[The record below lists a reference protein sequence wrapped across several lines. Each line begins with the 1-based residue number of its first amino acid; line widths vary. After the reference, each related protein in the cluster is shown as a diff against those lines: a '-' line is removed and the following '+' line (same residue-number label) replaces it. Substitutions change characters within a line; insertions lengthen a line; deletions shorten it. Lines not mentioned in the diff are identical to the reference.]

1 MKKHADI
8 AAKILRSGGV
18 IAYPTEGVFGLGCL
32 PSEELAIK
40 RILNIKNRDASKGL
54 ILIASDAKQLD
65 PWIKLPSK
73 VSIPKPVDKY
83 PVTWIVP
90 YSAKISK
97 LVIGKN
103 EGVAIRLTANRIVQ
117 SICSSAES
125 AIISTSANLSG
136 QSIVKNQAELKE
148 KFADLVDFIVP
159 GNCGPA
165 SGPSE
170 IRNLTTGQI
179 LRHGTK

>member
-32 PSEELAIK
+32 PSKELAIK
-40 RILNIKNRDASKGL
+40 RILTIKNRDASKGL
-54 ILIASDAKQLD
+54 ILIANDAKQLD
-65 PWIKLPSK
+65 PWIKLPNNISL
-73 VSIPKPVDKY
+73 PKPVDKY

-97 LVIGKN
+97 LVTGKN

-117 SICSSAES
+117 SICSSVES

-136 QSIVKNQAELKE
+136 QSIVKNQTELKE
-148 KFADLVDFIVP
+148 KFAGLVDFIVP

-165 SGPSE
+165 LGPSE
-170 IRNLTTGQI
+170 IRNLKTGQI

>member
-1 MKKHADI
+1 MKRHADL

-40 RILNIKNRDASKGL
+40 RILTIKNRDASKGL

-73 VSIPKPVDKY
+73 VSLPKPVDKY

-97 LVIGKN
+97 FVTGKN
-103 EGVAIRLTANRIVQ
+103 EGVAIRLTTNPIVQ
-117 SICSSAES
+117 SICSAVES
-125 AIISTSANLSG
+125 AVISTSANLTG
-136 QSIVKNQAELKE
+136 QPIVKNQTELKE
-148 KFADLVDFIVP
+148 KFADLVDYIVP

-165 SGPSE
+165 LGPSE
-170 IRNLTTGQI
+170 IRNLISGQVF
-179 LRHGTK
+179 RHGTK

>member
-65 PWIKLPSK
+65 PWIKLPTK
-73 VSIPKPVDKY
+73 VSLPKPVDKY

-97 LVIGKN
+97 LVTGKN
-103 EGVAIRLTANRIVQ
+103 KGVAIRLTINPIVQ
-117 SICSSAES
+117 SICSAVES
-125 AIISTSANLSG
+125 AVISTSANLSG
-136 QSIVKNQAELKE
+136 QPTVKNQTELKE
-148 KFADLVDFIVP
+148 KFADLVDYIVP

-165 SGPSE
+165 LGPSE
-170 IRNLTTGQI
+170 IRNLITGQV